1 MTPNLIDIDGDN
13 KKEVLVSSFKLS
25 LSKII
30 SVLLSG
36 KADIDVFV
44 FGLQDGVY
52 AQKPLADKE
61 VKMRINLRSGR
72 QTFPMIRT
80 VDIDGNKVKDL
91 LLSDDDE
98 IEIHLAQQGRG
109 SLYKRRDST
118 FDFAMPTD
126 ANRIAHA
133 DVNGDG
139 KGDLVISYTQADGQ
153 EKANQ
158 VSVLYAN

>member
-1 MTPNLIDIDGDN
+1 
-13 KKEVLVSSFKLS
+13 
-25 LSKII
+25 
-30 SVLLSG
+30 
-36 KADIDVFV
+36 
-44 FGLQDGVY
+44 
-52 AQKPLADKE
+52 
-61 VKMRINLRSGR
+61 
-72 QTFPMIRT
+72 MIRT